1 MTEILIYYIVSLL
14 FLVGSIW
21 GIGCLFKKQ
30 EMKMRWGMF
39 FLGILAAILYF
50 AVVMVLFKLTFSGD
64 EYYNTP
70 LFRGTVG
77 FVFIALLCLLRALIL
92 KGFFFGKYKEEQG
105 LSLSFG
111 FGIAPGLLLSFYL
124 LIMAVVL
131 AVNGIFNGPC
141 VLEEGGYLSFADNT
155 IITVFRPAAGHLS
168 FAVLFVSFAVLI
180 LASGWLHKNI
190 SMTKR
195 KMSVSIIWTIFLVVL
210 EVLAVLPVPFFAMFG
225 LSHWHVA
232 VIGAIAAIAAVLL
245 VRFMPRV
252 KEEGEYT
259 KQFD

>member
-1 MTEILIYYIVSLL
+1 MTEILIYYIISLL
-14 FLVGSIW
+14 FLAGSIW
-21 GIGCLFKKQ
+21 GIGVFLKKQ
-30 EMKMRWGMF
+30 AIKMRWGMF
-39 FLGILAAILYF
+39 FLGILAAVLYF
-50 AVVMVLFKLTFSGD
+50 IVVLVLFKLTFSGD
-64 EYYNTP
+64 EYYNTS

-77 FVFIALLCLLRALIL
+77 FVFIALLCLFRTLIV

-105 LSLSFG
+105 LSLCFG
-111 FGIAPGLLLSFYL
+111 FGIAPGLLLGFYL
-124 LIMAVVL
+124 LIMTVVL

-168 FAVLFVSFAVLI
+168 FAILLVSFIVLA
-180 LASGWLHKNI
+180 LASGWIQKNI

-195 KMSVSIIWTIFLVVL
+195 KMSVSILWTVFLVVL
-210 EVLAVLPVPFFAMFG
+210 EAAAVLPIPFISMFG

-232 VIGAIAAIAAVLL
+232 VIGTIAATFAVLL

-252 KEEGEYT
+252 KEEEEYT
-259 KQFD
+259 RQFD